1 MRDSRVT
8 AAASADAR
16 LVRRLL
22 EGNRTALDE
31 FCSLYA
37 GRLYALGYRL
47 TGKHDRALDFV
58 VETFTRAFRGLEEV
72 AREQLDLATYLR
84 VTAKYVF
91 LEEGEADAET
101 SGSGWVWDDSE
112 QGVLTRRR
120 QDVARIASGA
130 LPPMQRLVLAL
141 CELEELSYA
150 EIASLVDLSE
160 SDVARG
166 IADARERLRVQ
177 LGIGE
182 ARRSDLRAL
191 CRMMVP
197 LLSAHVDGETK
208 DMRLEDVTAHV
219 ADCERCGTELGD
231 LQEVSERYRSLIP
244 PSPDEELRE
253 RTEAALV
260 AAGLWSAPRAPAPAR
275 PRKRFVLA
283 AAALLALAGAGIA
296 ASLLAPS
303 NPVRR
308 ADMPAPS
315 TPVPILIPTPPARH
329 PTRGRAKPRHSV
341 PRRSG

>member
-8 AAASADAR
+8 AAATTDAR

-22 EGNRTALDE
+22 ERDRTALDE
-31 FCSLYA
+31 LCSLYA

-47 TGKHDRALDFV
+47 TGRHDRAVDFA

-91 LEEGEADAET
+91 LEQCEAET
-101 SGSGWVWDDSE
+101 EATGSGWVWDDSE

-120 QDVARIASGA
+120 QDVLRIANAA

-141 CELEELSYA
+141 RELEELSYA
-150 EIASLVDLSE
+150 EISSLVDLSE
-160 SDVARG
+160 SDVARS

-197 LLSAHVDGETK
+197 LLSAHIDGETK

-219 ADCERCGTELGD
+219 ADCERCGAELGG
-231 LQEVSERYRSLIP
+231 LQEVGERYRSLIP
-244 PSPDEELRE
+244 PPPGEELLDRIG
-253 RTEAALV
+253 AALV
-260 AAGLWSAPRAPAPAR
+260 ARSEE
-275 PRKRFVLA
+275 
-283 AAALLALAGAGIA
+283 
-296 ASLLAPS
+296 
-303 NPVRR
+303 RR
-308 ADMPAPS
+308 
-315 TPVPILIPTPPARH
+315 
-329 PTRGRAKPRHSV
+329 
-341 PRRSG
+341 